1 MLFIINELL
10 EEYLYLEKLYLKLGY
25 IQKQCNI
32 IFKNDLSWDLYFL
45 ELGLKNFSELGIMST
60 LNSQYELTW
69 YRPSFSKA

>member
-10 EEYLYLEKLYLKLGY
+10 EEYLHLEKLYLKLGY

-32 IFKNDLSWDLYFL
+32 IFKNDLSSDLYFL
-45 ELGLKNFSELGIMST
+45 ELGLKNFSELSIMST
-60 LNSQYELTW
+60 LNSQYDLTW